1 MTVFNLW
8 IKVVDAG
15 LLLLLDVTVQIPVLS
30 VLCYLQIA
38 ELLKPM
44 CFAGVDLIGA

>member
-1 MTVFNLW
+1 MTVFILW
-8 IKVVDAG
+8 VKVVDAG

-38 ELLKPM
+38 ELLEPL
-44 CFAGVDLIGA
+44 CCAGVVLIGA